1 MSLKLTIKWGKKKV
15 ENVSLDVQG
24 DVATF
29 KATIYSLTGVPVN
42 RQKLLCRKSWKGQ
55 LKDDMKFSDMKN
67 VNEKMKIT
75 LFGTSEGV
83 PSLPPPTKVLFKEDM
98 TASEALS
105 TGSIMK
111 PGLKNLGN
119 TCYLNSTVQCLK
131 AVPEL
136 NQALSKYTPSGF
148 TGSSQLTGALGQLF
162 KKLDNNADAVTP
174 MGFVGLLRQAFP
186 DPFAERAG
194 MNYKQQDADEFYTTL
209 MTKILAPSLKSTA
222 GTELSSLEGADNLID
237 ALFGLRLQVEMQC
250 QEVEGE
256 KVKEKYEKAHKLVC
270 NIRGI
275 FSLLSLSVSNI
286 IIIIITISTKQSKR
300 YGSQGC
306 RKGRPSFSRCACWIR
321 GFDRASLS
329 SCGS

>member
-174 MGFVGLLRQAFP
+174 MGFVGLLR
-186 DPFAERAG
+186 
-194 MNYKQQDADEFYTTL
+194 
-209 MTKILAPSLKSTA
+209 
-222 GTELSSLEGADNLID
+222 
-237 ALFGLRLQVEMQC
+237 
-250 QEVEGE
+250 
-256 KVKEKYEKAHKLVC
+256 
-270 NIRGI
+270 
-275 FSLLSLSVSNI
+275 
-286 IIIIITISTKQSKR
+286 
-300 YGSQGC
+300 
-306 RKGRPSFSRCACWIR
+306 
-321 GFDRASLS
+321 
-329 SCGS
+329 